1 MDFLAY
7 WWFLEMFL
15 LAFQLLWYN
24 CHSQNLQ
31 CASERW
37 FFIFT
42 FIVISL
48 TGSVLVSDKGSKMY
62 PTGSKSE
69 DRKSFLDPEENE
81 LVEVDLDDPWVR
93 REDYKPKKCTHVQG
107 TRGEKL
113 KLKQERNKNISQK
126 LFSVVTKRCV
136 TIREEKNP
144 KDFRR
149 RLSVRSLFLCK
160 KPCHSDWV
168 ARLRR
173 HFSRKIVWFSSRN
186 HVRCCKNPV
195 AKLPNLSWKLQ
206 AQSPLRES

>member
-24 CHSQNLQ
+24 CQSQNLQ

-93 REDYKPKKCTHVQG
+93 REDYKPKKCAHVQG
-107 TRGEKL
+107 TRGGKL

-126 LFSVVTKRCV
+126 FFSVVTKRCV
-136 TIREEKNP
+136 TIHEEKNP

-160 KPCHSDWV
+160 KTLPFWLSSKIEKTFFKENSLILVKESRSLLQKPC
-168 ARLRR
+168 
-173 HFSRKIVWFSSRN
+173 
-186 HVRCCKNPV
+186 C
-195 AKLPNLSWKLQ
+195 
-206 AQSPLRES
+206 

>member
-1 MDFLAY
+1 MEFYFGDF
-7 WWFLEMFL
+7 FGL
-15 LAFQLLWYN
+15 LMISGNVPFSFSTTLIQLSLTKFTMR
-24 CHSQNLQ
+24 L
-31 CASERW
+31 RTVI
-37 FFIFT
+37 FIFT

-48 TGSVLVSDKGSKMY
+48 TGSVLVSDRGSKMY

-126 LFSVVTKRCV
+126 FFSVVTKLCV
-136 TIREEKNP
+136 TNREEKNP

-160 KPCHSDWV
+160 KPCHSD
-168 ARLRR
+168 
-173 HFSRKIVWFSSRN
+173 
-186 HVRCCKNPV
+186 
-195 AKLPNLSWKLQ
+195 
-206 AQSPLRES
+206 